1 MTEKKE
7 LLLALKSALD
17 LEEDFIVKLAPLCLG
32 FLRSSQLAE
41 KEKNEV
47 EKILSIL
54 ESCSV
59 RHKKT
64 VESLIRKIETEERDG
79 YQENTL

>member
-1 MTEKKE
+1 MTEKEE

-47 EKILSIL
+47 ENILSVL
-54 ESCSV
+54 ESGSV

>member
-1 MTEKKE
+1 MTEKEK

-32 FLRSSQLAE
+32 FLRSSELSE

-54 ESCSV
+54 ESGSV

-64 VESLIRKIETEERDG
+64 VESLIRKIKMEEKDG
-79 YQENTL
+79 H

>member
-1 MTEKKE
+1 MTDKEK
-7 LLLALKSALD
+7 LLLALKRALD

-54 ESCSV
+54 ESGSV

-64 VESLIRKIETEERDG
+64 VENLIRKIETEERDG

>member
-1 MTEKKE
+1 MTDKEK

-32 FLRSSQLAE
+32 FLRSSELSE
-41 KEKNEV
+41 KKKNQIEN
-47 EKILSIL
+47 ILSVL
-54 ESCSV
+54 ESDSV

-64 VESLIRKIETEERDG
+64 VESLIRKIKMEEKDG